1 MSMAYV
7 QPVMTCDG
15 VEEAVEHVWAK
26 YNNTSGAIREHYL
39 HELTL
44 HNLFYPC
51 PRLTE
56 ELKRAALEQGYKRYR
71 NDTADN
77 GDWGNSQPP
86 NLMMVSEANYLQTD
100 FNTGKMEKKTGIVDR
115 RLLHGWMKNYFRPD
129 DRQKFE
135 WYALWLV
142 LYVKGL
148 VEKKDLTLF
157 AQQMVLWFPTLF
169 QGDAEKQARS
179 LSKAIRI
186 YHRILGTDPDMWDED
201 QIMTAIYDPKRG
213 AGASE
218 AGYKSIRKLF
228 FSLRSNLNVQKMIVR
243 ET

>member
-148 VEKKDLTLF
+148 VEKRT
-157 AQQMVLWFPTLF
+157 
-169 QGDAEKQARS
+169 
-179 LSKAIRI
+179 
-186 YHRILGTDPDMWDED
+186 
-201 QIMTAIYDPKRG
+201 
-213 AGASE
+213 
-218 AGYKSIRKLF
+218 
-228 FSLRSNLNVQKMIVR
+228 
-243 ET
+243 